1 MSEQEP
7 EAASEGI
14 VGQSAS
20 TGGLARRIVFHWN
33 QAVKETGDGTY
44 PIIIAKFAERIAFD
58 EREACAKVLRDKHD
72 ELAKRSYPP
81 PKILLEMEGAIL
93 GRSNV
98 EFSGGAPLHGAAS
111 AGTQGSASDGPEKG

>member
-7 EAASEGI
+7 EAESEGSI
-14 VGQSAS
+14 GQSAS

-58 EREACAKVLRDKHD
+58 EREACAQ
-72 ELAKRSYPP
+72 LA
-81 PKILLEMEGAIL
+81 MEHECGGDDDVVCQHQNCGLCIAGAIRM
-93 GRSNV
+93 RSNV
-98 EFSGGAPLHGAAS
+98 
-111 AGTQGSASDGPEKG
+111 

>member
-1 MSEQEP
+1 MDEQEP

-20 TGGLARRIVFHWN
+20 TAGLARRIVFHWN

-58 EREACAKVLRDKHD
+58 EREACA
-72 ELAKRSYPP
+72 AKAHRRGVIAAQLGQTQAEACAKDIYEE
-81 PKILLEMEGAIL
+81 IV

-98 EFSGGAPLHGAAS
+98 QDQGRAAS
-111 AGTQGSASDGPEKG
+111 CASPGSQG

>member
-1 MSEQEP
+1 MDEQKQQE
-7 EAASEGI
+7 ASEGI

-20 TGGLARRIVFHWN
+20 TAGLARWIVFHWN

-58 EREACAKVLRDKHD
+58 EREACA
-72 ELAKRSYPP
+72 AKAHRRGVIAAQLGQTQAEACAKDIYEE
-81 PKILLEMEGAIL
+81 IV

-98 EFSGGAPLHGAAS
+98 ESEGAEPLLAKLPL
-111 AGTQGSASDGPEKG
+111 D